1 MHSRYWPSSRTR
13 KLNSRILRTFFQC
26 NLGMLCHYCQTSNIL
41 QYTTSIYTLCITH
54 YELESEIVLYFTLCA
69 SIFVFRTFHS
79 LFFHIFFQTS
89 FSSTK
94 MACPMIKHHLF
105 NSFFVLKFF
114 FCNYHTLFTQKL
126 MFTNVERF
134 LFACVCESIAPHLS
148 SARMPFPKC

>member
-26 NLGMLCHYCQTSNIL
+26 NLGVLCHYCQTSNIL

-54 YELESEIVLYFTLCA
+54 YELESEIVLYFTLCT
-69 SIFVFRTFHS
+69 SLFVFRTFHS

-114 FCNYHTLFTQKL
+114 FVIIILCLHKNSCLPMQKGFSL
-126 MFTNVERF
+126 H
-134 LFACVCESIAPHLS
+134 LCVKVLRHI
-148 SARMPFPKC
+148 